1 MSTVLDVRILRT
13 VLVLMTISIVFI
25 NCQRSY
31 FDEIKDA
38 MHSLKS
44 YLHTGLDGLAK
55 LAKTIEVVEQF
66 VDATIDEDC
75 EPFMCP
81 KGFVREVNPLHKPES
96 NGCGS
101 FGYRWNEEKLPLK
114 ELEECCHT
122 HDFCYDD
129 CGADKDLC
137 DLHFKKCLYKV
148 CSSREED
155 LSMLF
160 MKACKG
166 TAKLMYTGT
175 LALGCKA
182 YQDAQSKAC
191 HCYRRDEL

>member
-13 VLVLMTISIVFI
+13 VL
-25 NCQRSY
+25 RSY

-101 FGYRWNEEKLPLK
+101 FGYRV
-114 ELEECCHT
+114 CI
-122 HDFCYDD
+122 
-129 CGADKDLC
+129 GALQ
-137 DLHFKKCLYKV
+137 V

-182 YQDAQSKAC
+182 YQDAQIPYICPAC
-191 HCYRRDEL
+191 LFSARLSFAVSYEKTKQAPT

>member
-1 MSTVLDVRILRT
+1 MEYVLLLWQRRFLPFKMSTVLDVRILRT

-81 KGFVREVNPLHKPES
+81 KGIKIGGIFHTIVNYFFFIYFFL
-96 NGCGS
+96 
-101 FGYRWNEEKLPLK
+101 RI
-114 ELEECCHT
+114 
-122 HDFCYDD
+122 
-129 CGADKDLC
+129 
-137 DLHFKKCLYKV
+137 
-148 CSSREED
+148 
-155 LSMLF
+155 
-160 MKACKG
+160 CKG
-166 TAKLMYTGT
+166 SESTT
-175 LALGCKA
+175 
-182 YQDAQSKAC
+182 
-191 HCYRRDEL
+191 